1 MKQTKTRKVRRSR
14 ARPGAVK
21 GRPSKFTPDLT
32 QKLRDYFA
40 DAAPKTLAGFAK
52 LNGVSSNALF
62 VWANAKN
69 PDGSLKHPAF
79 GQAYAAM
86 RVRKPEAKP

>member
-1 MKQTKTRKVRRSR
+1 MKQTKTPKVRRSR
-14 ARPGAVK
+14 ARPGAVR
-21 GRPSKFTPDLT
+21 GRPTKLTPDLT

-52 LNGVSSNALF
+52 LHGVSSHTLF
-62 VWANAKN
+62 IWANAKN

-79 GQAYAAM
+79 AQAYTAM
-86 RVRKPEAKP
+86 RKPKAKP